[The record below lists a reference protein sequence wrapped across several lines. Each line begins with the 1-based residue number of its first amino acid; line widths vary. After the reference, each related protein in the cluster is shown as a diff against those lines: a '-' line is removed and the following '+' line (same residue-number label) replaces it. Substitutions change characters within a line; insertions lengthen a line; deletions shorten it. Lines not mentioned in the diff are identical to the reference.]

1 MKSERQEQIIEEA
14 IKIID
19 SKGIQGLTIK
29 NMSKAIGISEPA
41 IYRHFESKTHIIIAI
56 LEILQET
63 AIRFSHMMETKTGTA
78 MDKISFMLKSIVSI
92 FKDKPSLI
100 SVLFAE
106 EIFKNEPVLEEKTVW
121 VLNKNE
127 ETIENILQKGKD
139 EGNIPSDLDTSI
151 LALLI
156 MGSFRL
162 LVKRWQMGNYNFDLE
177 RETDNLLTTLKK
189 LIV

>member
-92 FKDKPSLI
+92 FIDKPSLI

-162 LVKRWQMGNYNFDLE
+162 LVKRWQMGNYNFNLE

>member
-41 IYRHFESKTHIIIAI
+41 IYRHFESKNQIIIAI

-92 FKDKPSLI
+92 FIDKPSLI

>member
-92 FKDKPSLI
+92 FIDKPSLI